1 MRRRIHVLG
10 EEHKETDNAIAG
22 TVTFVRY

>member
-1 MRRRIHVLG
+1 VLG

-22 TVTFVRY
+22 TVTFVRYCHW